1 MTSMKSGPGAGWHS
15 TRTGRCP
22 SSRKLTALLL
32 GGLVALAA
40 VSASLAA
47 APAPGSVPEKGTDLM
62 EHAIAAAVKSPPPL
76 DRPQPA
82 RLEAF
87 AFGLG

>member
-1 MTSMKSGPGAGWHS
+1 MTSMKSGQGA
-15 TRTGRCP
+15 GRCP

-40 VSASLAA
+40 ITASPAA
-47 APAPGSVPEKGTDLM
+47 AGAPGSVPEKGTDLM
-62 EHAIAAAVKSPPPL
+62 EHATAAAVKGIPPL
-76 DRPQPA
+76 DRSQPA
-82 RLEAF
+82 RLETF